1 MKRRQF
7 LTGALAGTAITTL
20 DWLRFFRSFGVPG
33 TKKELGI
40 AEAAAA
46 ELAATPHF
54 LIYWFQEGG
63 WDGYAMFNPLD
74 TRNDATLVIPAG
86 TLNPS
91 PSWTD
96 QLYRPSGYGTPPNDP
111 PITRGNIT
119 YGFLASDGMA
129 SLANDLAVVSSH
141 HGNEFHSGGR
151 WDYHY
156 GKYSHSLSAS
166 RGDDERTV
174 MQAFCEAYG
183 ASTLLPNVSW
193 HRWLADGELSLANY
207 PEGTGYYE
215 KLGPPYAH
223 TIYGKLP
230 EDMRNRLRQIQGLTA
245 NARDARI
252 RTFVDALHRNFVADK
267 NSESVKAFASAVQ
280 IHQSLVGGQVTVD
293 PNAMFTDSALR
304 SEFNIQPADETTSAA
319 VINGNP
325 ARSKET
331 PNTNVQAMMA
341 YELMTKGLSIGF
353 WIESRDVRGF
363 DTHFP
368 RRGVFQY
375 QNPRGQQNQLA
386 RMKADLWS
394 PLLALV
400 ARLKSTQHPVTG
412 KSYWDHTTIVL
423 ASEMG
428 RMMNADAGSI
438 LQSSATDAD
447 KYSQIMDQD
456 VCQHWL
462 VSSAAFLGGTVQ
474 GNRQWGRVGT
484 VTQDAIPLM
493 PDGTLDP
500 AFDPLTGLLRSGA
513 TQSPNSVVSDCG
525 HVYATALYLSGL
537 DPDGL
542 RTQGKG
548 KNTSG
553 PLRFIKR

>member
-1 MKRRQF
+1 MERRTF
-7 LTGALAGTAITTL
+7 LKAVAGTSVITTL
-20 DWLRFFRSFGVPG
+20 DWLRWFRSFGVPG
-33 TKKELGI
+33 TSKELGI
-40 AEAAAA
+40 ATAAAQAAA
-46 ELAATPHF
+46 EPHY

-63 WDGYAMFNPLD
+63 WDGYSMFNPLD

-86 TLNPS
+86 TLNPN
-91 PSWTD
+91 PSWSD

-111 PITRGNIT
+111 PKTQGNLT
-119 YGFLASDGMA
+119 YGFLAADGIS
-129 SLANDLAVVSSH
+129 SLASDLAVVSSH

-156 GKYSHSLSAS
+156 GKYNHSLSAA

-183 ASTLLPNVSW
+183 ASTLLPHVCW
-193 HRWLADGELSLANY
+193 HRWLSDGELSLANY

-223 TIYGKLP
+223 TLYGKLP

-252 RTFVDALHRNFVADK
+252 RTFVDDLHRNFVADK

-280 IHQSLVGGQVTVD
+280 IHQSLVGSTVTVD
-293 PNAMFTDSALR
+293 PNAMFTDPALR
-304 SEFNIQPADETTSAA
+304 SAFNVQPSDETTSAA
-319 VINGNP
+319 EVNGNP
-325 ARSKET
+325 ARSKES

-375 QNPRGQQNQLA
+375 SNPRGQTNQLS
-386 RMKADLWS
+386 RMRKDLWS
-394 PLLALV
+394 PLVTLV
-400 ARLKSTQHPVTG
+400 AKLKATQHPVTG

-428 RMMNADAGSI
+428 RMMGADASSI
-438 LQSSATDAD
+438 LQSAATDGD

-462 VSSAAFLGGTVQ
+462 VSSVAFLGGTVQ

-484 VTQDAIPLM
+484 ATQDAIPIL

-500 AFDPLTGLLRSGA
+500 AFDPVTGAHRAG
-513 TQSPNSVVSDCG
+513 TTPSPNGFVSDCG
-525 HVYATALYLSGL
+525 HAYATALYLSGL
-537 DPDGL
+537 DPDAL
-542 RTQGKG
+542 RAQGKG
-548 KNTSG
+548 KNTS
-553 PLRFIKR
+553 PPMRFIKR

>member
-1 MKRRQF
+1 M
-7 LTGALAGTAITTL
+7 L
-20 DWLRFFRSFGVPG
+20 
-33 TKKELGI
+33 
-40 AEAAAA
+40 
-46 ELAATPHF
+46 
-54 LIYWFQEGG
+54 
-63 WDGYAMFNPLD
+63 
-74 TRNDATLVIPAG
+74 
-86 TLNPS
+86 
-91 PSWTD
+91 
-96 QLYRPSGYGTPPNDP
+96 
-111 PITRGNIT
+111 
-119 YGFLASDGMA
+119 
-129 SLANDLAVVSSH
+129 
-141 HGNEFHSGGR
+141 
-151 WDYHY
+151 
-156 GKYSHSLSAS
+156 
-166 RGDDERTV
+166 
-174 MQAFCEAYG
+174 QAFCEAYG
-183 ASTLLPNVSW
+183 SSVLLPHVSW
-193 HRWLADGELSLANY
+193 HRWLSDGELSLANY

-215 KLGPPYAH
+215 QLGPPYAY
-223 TIYGKLP
+223 TLYGKLP

-252 RTFVDALHRNFVADK
+252 RTFVDDLHQNFVADK

-280 IHQSLVGGQVTVD
+280 IHQSLVGGNVTVD
-293 PNAMFTDSALR
+293 PNAMFTDAALR
-304 SEFNIQPADETTSAA
+304 AEFNIQPADETTSSA
-319 VINGNP
+319 VVNGNP

-341 YELMTKGLSIGF
+341 YEMMTKGLSIGF
-353 WIESRDVRGF
+353 WIESRDVRGY

-375 QNPRGQQNQLA
+375 SNPRGQTNQLS
-386 RMKADLWS
+386 RMRSDLWS
-394 PLLALV
+394 PLLAFV

-428 RMMNADAGSI
+428 RMMGAEATSI
-438 LQSSATDAD
+438 LQSTATDDD

-500 AFDPLTGLLRSGA
+500 AFDPVTGVLRSGA
-513 TQSPNSVVSDCG
+513 TQSPNSFVSDCG

-537 DPDGL
+537 DPDAL
-542 RTQGKG
+542 RGQGKG
-548 KNTSG
+548 KNTS
-553 PLRFIKR
+553 PPMRFISK